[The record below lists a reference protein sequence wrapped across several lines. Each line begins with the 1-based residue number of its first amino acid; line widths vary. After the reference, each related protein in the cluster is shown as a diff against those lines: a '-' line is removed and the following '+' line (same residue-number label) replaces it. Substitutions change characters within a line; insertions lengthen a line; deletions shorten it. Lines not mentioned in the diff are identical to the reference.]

1 MSEILSRELWE
12 SIRDEGW
19 AHYPA
24 EKGSNYKTSINLRSL
39 HESEIDATIEALAEA
54 LKTVKVRGPWWA
66 RFYDAVNAFTWNPD
80 CVKET
85 DEQKHALFVDL
96 KDGGWL

>member
-24 EKGSNYKTSINLRSL
+24 KKGSNYKTSINLRAL
-39 HESEIDATIEALAEA
+39 HESDIDATIEALAEA
-54 LKTVKVRGPWWA
+54 LKVADKIIMNLGRGLGDLAPYLIA
-66 RFYDAVNAFTWNPD
+66 REEPR
-80 CVKET
+80 K
-85 DEQKHALFVDL
+85 K
-96 KDGGWL
+96 GWL